1 MKIRKKYIQN
11 ENVFTIYNLLE
22 MLCGYYRNIPENL
35 RESLKNTYDAFH
47 DEIVKNYIP
56 EGDIEESNLYEEIKF
71 KGNKLSFKYP
81 KEKISYFNLLNLY
94 NDGYPM
100 PKKIKLFYGGKSVI
114 YKKIED
120 IDGTFRYYAI
130 ADKSKID
137 ITKGFTSFLSE
148 SFIEANSFEKNIQ
161 IIE

>member
-56 EGDIEESNLYEEIKF
+56 EGDIEESNLYEEIK
-71 KGNKLSFKYP
+71 
-81 KEKISYFNLLNLY
+81 
-94 NDGYPM
+94 
-100 PKKIKLFYGGKSVI
+100 
-114 YKKIED
+114 
-120 IDGTFRYYAI
+120 
-130 ADKSKID
+130 
-137 ITKGFTSFLSE
+137 
-148 SFIEANSFEKNIQ
+148 
-161 IIE
+161 